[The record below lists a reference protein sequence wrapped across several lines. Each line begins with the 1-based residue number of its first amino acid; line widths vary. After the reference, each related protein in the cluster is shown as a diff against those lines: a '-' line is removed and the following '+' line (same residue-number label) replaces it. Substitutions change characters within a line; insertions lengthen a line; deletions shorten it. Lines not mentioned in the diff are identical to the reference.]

1 MSSVSIEGR
10 FAHLRHLFGRLGT
23 TADRPPPPARPMA
36 DLRIAV
42 TVTLLLV
49 ITTTAATWPRS
60 PRPGAAAAKPEDAA
74 ADAAA
79 VPAGPVRI
87 VGASPRGD
95 NCSEQVWP
103 YIERR
108 CLTRAHRPQR
118 QAQAAAPEAGA
129 AAGAGARERATV
141 GAAPGEP
148 ILPQRDTGQA
158 RSRVATAHLAM
169 PRPRFDPM
177 EPVLSESAS
186 DGLRLDEPPR
196 RRGRRAHRFRHRHH
210 GGGFFFPFRF

>member
-23 TADRPPPPARPMA
+23 TAGRPPPPARPMA

-60 PRPGAAAAKPEDAA
+60 PRPVAAAAKPEDAA

-108 CLTRAHRPQR
+108 CLTRADRPQR
-118 QAQAAAPEAGA
+118 QAHAAAPEAGA
-129 AAGAGARERATV
+129 AAGARGRATG
-141 GAAPGEP
+141 GAAAG
-148 ILPQRDTGQA
+148 
-158 RSRVATAHLAM
+158 
-169 PRPRFDPM
+169 RPT
-177 EPVLSESAS
+177 
-186 DGLRLDEPPR
+186 PPPP
-196 RRGRRAHRFRHRHH
+196 H
-210 GGGFFFPFRF
+210 